1 MLFGLEHDVAVARLT
16 FVELV
21 FLVDVDV
28 DALLETDV
36 TFLIDVLIFAEEEDD
51 FFVEVVIF

>member
-36 TFLIDVLIFAEEEDD
+36 TFLVDVLIFAEEEDD

>member
-1 MLFGLEHDVAVARLT
+1 MLLGLLHVVAVARLT
-16 FVELV
+16 LVELV
-21 FLVDVDV
+21 FLVEVDV

-36 TFLIDVLIFAEEEDD
+36 TFLVDVLKEDV

>member
-28 DALLETDV
+28 DALLETNV
-36 TFLIDVLIFAEEEDD
+36 TFLVDVLIFAEEEDD
-51 FFVEVVIF
+51 FFVEVVVF